1 MIKYITNKNMCE
13 FFTKKIS
20 INSIGQNNSPLPNC
34 NKKVI
39 KESGNKYL
47 KKNSF
52 EDLDYSDD
60 FFNRNTEDINSI
72 DNNNHLTEIK
82 IEDNNDSI
90 LKKTLSSFFDE
101 EEPDSLN
108 SDDIFRFIIKN
119 EAKEKRGTK
128 FIVEMQT
135 FFKIFHP
142 GNKDKY
148 SRKLINSIL
157 EKEININLQK
167 RCKKR
172 QDRKYDLDNTRR
184 KIKARFLKALRNAL
198 NKRLKLAGSKL
209 LFNYLSHDFTINVT
223 KEENRDVLDKTF
235 KEVYT
240 KDFNKNRGNE
250 GQKSL
255 KKMKDNFL
263 VINYLENNETMSEQS
278 NYNYYKNMKYREIY
292 EEYLRSAEF
301 EENII
306 KLIEE
311 ENEEYIKKYIKLA
324 LDLNDFFLSD
334 SN

>member
-1 MIKYITNKNMCE
+1 MFE

-20 INSIGQNNSPLPNC
+20 INSIGNNNYPLPKC

-39 KESGNKYL
+39 KESDNNYL

-52 EDLDYSDD
+52 EDLDNSND
-60 FFNRNTEDINSI
+60 FFDRNTEDINTK
-72 DNNNHLTEIK
+72 DDNNHLTEIK
-82 IEDNNDSI
+82 IEDNNGSI
-90 LKKTLSSFFDE
+90 LKKSFSTLFDE

-108 SDDIFRFIIKN
+108 SEDIFRFIIKN
-119 EAKEKRGTK
+119 EDQEKRGTK
-128 FIVEMQT
+128 FIIKIQT

-157 EKEININLQK
+157 EKEININLQQ
-167 RCKKR
+167 RSKKR
-172 QDRKYDLDNTRR
+172 QDRKYDLDNIRR
-184 KIKARFLKALRNAL
+184 KIKTRFLRALRKSL

-209 LFNYLSHDFTINVT
+209 LFNYLSHDFTQNVT

-240 KDFNKNRGNE
+240 KDFNKNGGNKA
-250 GQKSL
+250 QISL
-255 KKMKDNFL
+255 KKLKDNIR

-278 NYNYYKNMKYREIY
+278 NYKYYKNMKYREIY
-292 EEYLRSAEF
+292 AEYLRSAEF
-301 EENII
+301 EEDII

-311 ENEEYIKKYIKLA
+311 ENEQYIKKHIKLA

>member
-1 MIKYITNKNMCE
+1 MCE
-13 FFTKKIS
+13 LFVKKIS
-20 INSIGQNNSPLPNC
+20 INSIGHNNSILPNC

-39 KESGNKYL
+39 KENGNKNL
-47 KKNSF
+47 KNNLF
-52 EDLDYSDD
+52 EDLY
-60 FFNRNTEDINSI
+60 NSI
-72 DNNNHLTEIK
+72 DFFERNTADIFTKDDDSHLTEIK
-82 IEDNNDSI
+82 IEDNNGPI
-90 LKKTLSSFFDE
+90 LKKRLSSLFDE
-101 EEPDSLN
+101 EEPPDSLN
-108 SDDIFRFIIKN
+108 SDDSFRFIIKN
-119 EAKEKRGTK
+119 EDKKSGEK
-128 FIVEMQT
+128 FIITIQT

-142 GNKDKY
+142 GNKDEY

-209 LFNYLSHDFTINVT
+209 LFNYLSHYFTENVT

-240 KDFNKNRGNE
+240 KDFNKDRDNE
-250 GQKSL
+250 DKISL
-255 KKMKDNFL
+255 KKLKDNIR
-263 VINYLENNETMSEQS
+263 VINYLENDEAMSEQS

-301 EENII
+301 EEDIT
-306 KLIEE
+306 KLIKE
-311 ENEEYIKKYIKLA
+311 ENEKYIKKYIKLA